1 MGTTR
6 HMPWLNAASA
16 LLLAAAACGGGN
28 DDTPDAAPQEPDAQA
43 LCAPQNPGTPDPAN
57 GDLTGT
63 WAFFTKYRSNVQGF
77 GAPQISRGL
86 NIHEVTQDGEII
98 TVTETLCAIN
108 VVTVDGG
115 TKIDLGP
122 GFVTSQPT
130 VTRTGTV
137 VASGNAYDVSLEATY
152 VARGVT
158 LADPASD
165 PLPTDPADPSIG
177 DWDGDGNP
185 GLTLLLDGF
194 VSGQL
199 FVIQRDFAAFAGAQE
214 SVDKVEGLATWGTEQ
229 VFLGANPEYL
239 LDLVSP
245 AQPDPDPSLHT
256 FQMVRVP
263 AGTDCA
269 YVIEHKCDL
278 FVDVD

>member
-1 MGTTR
+1 MVTTR
-6 HMPWLNAASA
+6 QLPWLSAASA
-16 LLLAAAACGGGN
+16 LLLAAACGGGN
-28 DDTPDAAPQEPDAQA
+28 DDTPDAASQEPDAQA

-57 GDLTGT
+57 GDLTGK

-86 NIHEVTQDGEII
+86 NVHEITQDGDTI

-108 VVTVDGG
+108 VITEDGG
-115 TKIDLGP
+115 TKINLGP
-122 GFVTSQPT
+122 GFVASQPT
-130 VTRTGTV
+130 VTRTGTI
-137 VASGNAYDVSLEATY
+137 AAGGDSYGVSLEIHY

-158 LADPASD
+158 LDDPIND

-177 DWDGDGNP
+177 DWDSDGNP

-194 VSGQL
+194 ISGQL
-199 FVIQRDFAAFAGAQE
+199 FVIQRDFAAFAGAQINA
-214 SVDKVEGLATWGTEQ
+214 DKVEGLATWGTEQ

-245 AQPDPDPSLHT
+245 AQPDPDPTLHT
-256 FQMVRVP
+256 FQLARVP
-263 AGTDCA
+263 ADADCA

-278 FVDVD
+278 FVDED